1 LTEPEKFKI
10 SDILYAI
17 VIPIIVAIIII
28 ALPVIIGPGVSHALG
43 SGSPIPF
50 IITYG
55 FAQMLTLAVPL
66 VLGLL
71 WNKWAGG
78 AAGFVVGGMYY
89 LAYAGLFSLDYIV
102 APQESGMPWNFFR
115 DTAVLGYII
124 NGILIG
130 YMAGALNNRSTNFK
144 RMLGAGLTA
153 SIITAVIQLLL
164 NYYIALQPAR
174 DMTVGQWATDPA
186 QAILIG
192 FLPNILVGII
202 VPVLAKVMTWYGIM
216 PGGHS

>member
-1 LTEPEKFKI
+1 
-10 SDILYAI
+10 
-17 VIPIIVAIIII
+17 
-28 ALPVIIGPGVSHALG
+28 
-43 SGSPIPF
+43 
-50 IITYG
+50 
-55 FAQMLTLAVPL
+55 
-66 VLGLL
+66 
-71 WNKWAGG
+71 
-78 AAGFVVGGMYY
+78 
-89 LAYAGLFSLDYIV
+89 
-102 APQESGMPWNFFR
+102 
-115 DTAVLGYII
+115 
-124 NGILIG
+124 
-130 YMAGALNNRSTNFK
+130 
-144 RMLGAGLTA
+144 MLGAGLTA

>member
-1 LTEPEKFKI
+1 MTEPEKFKI

-28 ALPVIIGPGVSHALG
+28 ALPVIIGPGVSHIVG
-43 SGSPIPF
+43 TESPIPF

-66 VLGLL
+66 ILGLL

-78 AAGFVVGGMYY
+78 AAGFLVGGLYY
-89 LAYAGLFSLDYIV
+89 VAYAGLFSIDYV
-102 APQESGMPWNFFR
+102 VMPQETGMPWNFFR
-115 DTAVLGYII
+115 DTAVIGYIV
-124 NGILIG
+124 NAILIG
-130 YMAGALNNRSTNFK
+130 YMAGALNNKSTNFK

-153 SIITAVIQLLL
+153 SIITAVIQYIL
-164 NYYIALQPAR
+164 NYYVALQPAR
-174 DMTVGQWATDPA
+174 DMTVGLLAADPA
-186 QAILIG
+186 QAMLIA

-202 VPVLAKVMTWYGIM
+202 IPILAKVMTWYGLLA
-216 PGGHS
+216 GTRY

>member
-10 SDILYAI
+10 SDILYGI
-17 VIPIIVAIIII
+17 VVPIIVAIIII
-28 ALPVIIGPGVSHALG
+28 ALPVVIGPGVSHALG
-43 SGSPIPF
+43 SASPIPF

-78 AAGFVVGGMYY
+78 AAGFIVGSLYY
-89 LAYAGLFSLDYIV
+89 VAYAGLFSIDYTI
-102 APQESGMPWNFFR
+102 APQASGMPWNFFR
-115 DTAVLGYII
+115 DTSVLGYII

-153 SIITAVIQLLL
+153 SLITAVIQYLL
-164 NYYIALQPAR
+164 NYYIALDPAR
-174 DMTVGQWATDPA
+174 NMTTGLLAVDPV
-186 QAILIG
+186 QAMIIA
-192 FLPNILVGII
+192 FLPNVLVGII
-202 VPVLAKVMTWYGIM
+202 VPLIAKVMTWYGLM
-216 PGGHS
+216 PGGHY

>member
-10 SDILYAI
+10 ADILYGI
-17 VIPIIVAIIII
+17 VIPIIDAIIII
-28 ALPVIIGPGVSHALG
+28 ALPVVIGPGVSHALG
-43 SGSPIPF
+43 AGSPIPF

-78 AAGFVVGGMYY
+78 AAGFLVGGLYY
-89 LAYAGLFSLDYIV
+89 VAYAGLFSIDYTI
-102 APQESGMPWNFFR
+102 APQASGMPWNFFR
-115 DTAVLGYII
+115 DTSVLGYII

-130 YMAGALNNRSTNFK
+130 YMAGALNNKSTNFK

-153 SIITAVIQLLL
+153 SIITAVIQYLL
-164 NYYIALQPAR
+164 NYYIALDPAR
-174 DMTVGQWATDPA
+174 NMTTGLLAVDPA
-186 QAILIG
+186 QAMLIA
-192 FLPNILVGII
+192 FLPNVLVGII
-202 VPVLAKVMTWYGIM
+202 VPLIAKVMTWYGIV
-216 PGGHS
+216 PGGHA